1 MLENQMYSSLRT
13 CEIVGITYRQL
24 DYWARTGL
32 FIPTGIA
39 SGSGSRRQYSF
50 SDLVNLRVIKKM
62 LDSGMK
68 LQEVKRA
75 TDYLIS
81 SGQDAANADLVMTSD
96 SVFLHDASHPEALFD
111 LARSGQGVFTIVALS
126 QASQEVT
133 QEISRENE
141 SEENN
146 KIDSRKLHIA

>member
-1 MLENQMYSSLRT
+1 MTSSEMFSSPRT

-32 FIPTGIA
+32 FVPTEAA

-50 SDLVNLRVIKKM
+50 SDLVHLRVIKKM

-75 TDYLIS
+75 TDYLIAQ
-81 SGQDAANADLVMTSD
+81 GQSVTNADLVMTSD
-96 SVFLHDASHPEALFD
+96 SVFLHDASQPEALYD
-111 LARSGQGVFTIVALS
+111 LVRSGQGVFTIVALS
-126 QASQEVT
+126 QATDEVT
-133 QEISRENE
+133 TEIDRESVELTQGQIQN
-141 SEENN
+141 
-146 KIDSRKLHIA
+146 IA

>member
-1 MLENQMYSSLRT
+1 MPSTEMFSSSRT

-32 FIPTGIA
+32 FVPTEQA

-50 SDLVNLRVIKKM
+50 SDLIHLRVVKKM

-75 TDYLIS
+75 TDYLS
-81 SGQDAANADLVMTSD
+81 RQGESLTNADLIMTQD
-96 SVFLHDASHPEALFD
+96 QVFLHDTSHPETLID
-111 LARSGQGVFTIVALS
+111 LAKTGQGVFTVVALS
-126 QASQEVT
+126 QAIEEVSS
-133 QEISRENE
+133 EIISTSTNTDEANQY
-141 SEENN
+141 
-146 KIDSRKLHIA
+146 IA

>member
-1 MLENQMYSSLRT
+1 MFSSSRT

-32 FIPTGIA
+32 FVPTEGA
-39 SGSGSRRQYSF
+39 TGSGSRRQYSF

-75 TDYLIS
+75 TDYLIA
-81 SGQDAANADLVMTSD
+81 SGENVANADLVMTSD
-96 SVFLHDASHPEALFD
+96 SVFLHDSSQPQALFD

-126 QASQEVT
+126 QAAEEVSE
-133 QEISRENE
+133 EISRDE
-141 SEENN
+141 SDP
-146 KIDSRKLHIA
+146 DSVGNLHIA

>member
-1 MLENQMYSSLRT
+1 MFSSSRT
-13 CEIVGITYRQL
+13 CEIVSITYRQL

-32 FIPTGIA
+32 FVPTGQA
-39 SGSGSRRQYSF
+39 AGSGSRRQYSY

-81 SGQDAANADLVMTSD
+81 SGKDIGNADLVMTSD
-96 SVFLHDASHPEALFD
+96 SVFLHDPNQPAALFD
-111 LARSGQGVFTIVALS
+111 LAKSGQGVFTIVALS
-126 QASQEVT
+126 QAAKEVT
-133 QEISRENE
+133 TEIEKSSDSE
-141 SEENN
+141 SGF
-146 KIDSRKLHIA
+146 KLSIA